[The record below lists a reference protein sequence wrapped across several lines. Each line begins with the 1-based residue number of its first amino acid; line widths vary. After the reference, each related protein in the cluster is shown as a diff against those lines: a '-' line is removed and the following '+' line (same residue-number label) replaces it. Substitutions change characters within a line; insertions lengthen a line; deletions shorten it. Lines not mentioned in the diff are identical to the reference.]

1 MVRLHDHHL
10 TTEHSYMYIIVVGAG
25 SIGSQV
31 IELAVTAGHEVVVV
45 ETDPAVADTAAAD
58 YDCLVLNDDATEK
71 ETLQEAG
78 AEKADAVISTTD
90 REAVNIMVMLLADD
104 LGIPS
109 LVSVVHNPEH
119 MQMFRRIGVNVLE
132 NPQRLIAEYL
142 FQAVQ
147 RPSVK
152 DFMRLADGAEI
163 VEITASEGAPIVD
176 KTLRAADDSG
186 LLGDEVL
193 VVAIERGETVITP
206 KGDTTIEAG
215 DLVTVFSRD
224 GITEELMQIFRGDD

>member
-1 MVRLHDHHL
+1 
-10 TTEHSYMYIIVVGAG
+10 MYIIVVGAG

-45 ETDPAVADTAAAD
+45 EKDPSVADTAAAD
-58 YDCLVLNDDATEK
+58 YDCLVLNDDATEM

-78 AEKADAVISTTD
+78 ADKADAIISTTD
-90 REAVNIMVMLLADD
+90 EEAVNIMVMLLADD
-104 LGIPS
+104 LDIPS

-119 MQMFRRIGVNVLE
+119 MEMFRRIGVNVLE

-152 DFMRLADGAEI
+152 DFMRLAEGAEI

-176 KTLRAADDSG
+176 KTLRAADEADLIG
-186 LLGDEVL
+186 EEVL
-193 VVAIERGETVITP
+193 IVAIERSGSVITP
-206 KGDTTIEAG
+206 KGDTVIEAG

-224 GITEELMQIFRGDD
+224 GITEALVEIFGGDTA